1 MAYTILVVDDE
12 ENARKPLEALL
23 TKIGY
28 DVALAA
34 TMAEAREK
42 LQHGIGD
49 VVVVDVQLPDGYGPN
64 LLLETS
70 RMPNPPPMIMITARR
85 QIEEAVDAMRNGAM
99 DFLLKPLDFDRLEQA
114 IQRACDLVAMRR
126 ELAHFRQMQA
136 AKNNF
141 VAGASPAMKAAF
153 ERALR
158 ASKAAVSVLI
168 TGETGVGKEIMAQ
181 FIHKNG
187 PRADKPFIPINCAAF
202 QNTVLESE
210 LFGYEQGAFTGAD
223 RRKYGL
229 MEVADKGILFL
240 DEISSMTADMQSKL
254 LRAIETKSIMHV
266 GGTKYI
272 PIDVQI
278 LAASNRDL
286 RSMIKDGDFREDL
299 YYRLKFVDITV
310 PPLRERKEDIPEL
323 VGFFVREGNPHYGV
337 RIRDVTAR
345 ALKALMDYEWPG
357 NIRELRYAIENAM
370 IFCDSDVIDIND
382 LPADVT
388 RAAE

>member
-1 MAYTILVVDDE
+1 
-12 ENARKPLEALL
+12 
-23 TKIGY
+23 
-28 DVALAA
+28 
-34 TMAEAREK
+34 
-42 LQHGIGD
+42 
-49 VVVVDVQLPDGYGPN
+49 
-64 LLLETS
+64 
-70 RMPNPPPMIMITARR
+70 
-85 QIEEAVDAMRNGAM
+85 MRDGAM
-99 DFLLKPLDFDRLEQA
+99 DFLLKPLDFDRLEQS
-114 IQRACDLVAMRR
+114 IQRACGLVAMRR
-126 ELAHFRQMQA
+126 ELAHYRQMQA

-141 VAGASPAMKAAF
+141 VAGNSPAMKAAF

-181 FIHKNG
+181 FIWKNG

-229 MEVADKGILFL
+229 MEVADNGILFL

-272 PIDVQI
+272 QIDVQL

-286 RSMIKDGDFREDL
+286 KTMIKEGDFREDL

-323 VGFFVREGNPHYGV
+323 VGFFVREGNGHYGV
-337 RIRDVTAR
+337 RIRDVTPR
-345 ALKALMDYEWPG
+345 ALQALVDYDWPG

-382 LPADVT
+382 LPADVIK
-388 RAAE
+388 AVE